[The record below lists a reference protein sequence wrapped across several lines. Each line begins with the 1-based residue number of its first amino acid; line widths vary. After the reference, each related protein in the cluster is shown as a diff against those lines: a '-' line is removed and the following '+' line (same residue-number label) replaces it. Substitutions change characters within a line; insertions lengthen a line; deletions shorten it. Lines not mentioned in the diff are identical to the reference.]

1 MGYAKKIFG
10 IDIGKIWNGRP
21 AIEYLADY
29 IEQLSK
35 LTDVRVA
42 IVIGSRAKG
51 NWKLSSDID
60 AIIVVDK
67 AVSYTELPSLGIVD
81 PKIYTIEEL
90 IDAIK
95 AAEYELIEAFEE
107 GKIIYDDGVWK
118 EMQKTYKEVKER
130 LKIRRYKKGWK
141 IYAKTEKNRNIIHN
155 YIHDTPKIVAM
166 HNAN

>member
-1 MGYAKKIFG
+1 MGYAKKILG

-21 AIEYLADY
+21 AIEYLSNY

-35 LTDVRVA
+35 LTNIRAVV
-42 IVIGSRAKG
+42 VIGSRAKDD
-51 NWKLSSDID
+51 WKLSSDID

-81 PKIYTIEEL
+81 PRIYTVEEL
-90 IDAIK
+90 FDAIK

-107 GKIIYDDGVWK
+107 GKIIYDDGIWK
-118 EMQKTYKEVKER
+118 EMQRVYEKVKER

-141 IYAKTEKNRNIIHN
+141 IHAES
-155 YIHDTPKIVAM
+155 KI
-166 HNAN
+166 

>member
-1 MGYAKKIFG
+1 MGYAKKILR

-21 AIEYLADY
+21 AIEYLSNY

-35 LTDVRVA
+35 LTNIRAVV
-42 IVIGSRAKG
+42 VIGSRAKDD
-51 NWKLSSDID
+51 WKLSSDID

-81 PKIYTIEEL
+81 PRIYTVEEL
-90 IDAIK
+90 FDAIK

-107 GKIIYDDGVWK
+107 GKIIYDDGIWK
-118 EMQKTYKEVKER
+118 EMQRVYEEVKER

-141 IYAKTEKNRNIIHN
+141 IHAES
-155 YIHDTPKIVAM
+155 KI
-166 HNAN
+166 

>member
-1 MGYAKKIFG
+1 MGYAKKILG

-35 LTDVRVA
+35 LTNVRAVIA
-42 IVIGSRAKG
+42 IGSRAKG

-67 AVSYTELPSLGIVD
+67 AISYTELPSLGIVD
-81 PKIYTIEEL
+81 PRIYTVEEFFE
-90 IDAIK
+90 AINS
-95 AAEYELIEAFEE
+95 AEYELIEAFEE
-107 GKIIYDDGVWK
+107 GKIVYDDGIWK
-118 EMQKTYKEVKER
+118 EMQKVYEEVKER

-141 IYAKTEKNRNIIHN
+141 IHAETK
-155 YIHDTPKIVAM
+155 A
-166 HNAN
+166 